1 MVNLDAVCLLPL
13 NILNEKM
20 YIFLYFWMVRCY
32 LQILSKNILVKGL
45 DCKRNFAFKDGKIR
59 ALYSGRTLED
69 DSVAT
74 RCLTLNSFLIDR

>member
-32 LQILSKNILVKGL
+32 LQILSKNIPVKG
-45 DCKRNFAFKDGKIR
+45 KRNFAFKDGKIR